1 LSKEN
6 SYAAATNISIEYKL
20 VGVDY
25 EEKELINENRY
36 QNSEIDSPRMVQILP
51 CQ

>member
-6 SYAAATNISIEYKL
+6 SYAAATNISTECKL

-36 QNSEIDSPRMVQILP
+36 QNSEIDSPLMVQILP